1 MFRLVNRLLFL
12 KHALVVKINVV
23 LLHKQPEKEKELE
36 DVRVQMLQVPQLYTQ
51 DQIVNLYGIM
61 KHALVMTVIQSQLS
75 NASAK
80 SKAHLN
86 PSKN

>member
-23 LLHKQPEKEKELE
+23 LLHKQPEKELE

-61 KHALVMTVIQSQLS
+61 KHALAMTVIQSQLS

>member
-23 LLHKQPEKEKELE
+23 LLHKQQPEKELE

-51 DQIVNLYGIM
+51 DQIVNLNGLM
-61 KHALVMTVIQSQLS
+61 KHALAMTVIQSQLS